1 MITLSICICTYK
13 RPHLLSDLCLQID
26 KQVINKDTTEI
37 IVVDNDP
44 AHSAKDILTSL
55 QSSLNTPL
63 IFTHEAV
70 ANIASARNKAIS
82 MARGE
87 WVLCIDD
94 DETPDNNWISGMLN
108 AQQHYQA
115 DAVFAPVIP
124 SYLPSTPQWIVDGH
138 FFDRPRYPTGTEI
151 SVNDARTGNL
161 LINKSLL
168 ADIDGPFDTKFG
180 RTGAEDTML
189 FRILKQKGARF
200 IWCDEASVHEIVP
213 DQRANLNWLLKRSYR
228 LGQTYILTEMAML
241 SGKKR
246 WYRGCYLF
254 CRSLAQFGIAL
265 TLTLC
270 FSFNRIIAIRWL
282 RITASQCGKISA
294 LFGHQYFEYGN

>member
-1 MITLSICICTYK
+1 MIKLSICICTYK
-13 RPHLLSDLCLQID
+13 RPHLLSDLCHQID
-26 KQVINKDTTEI
+26 QQVTDKMSTEI
-37 IVVDNDP
+37 IVIDNDP
-44 AHSAKDILTSL
+44 VHSAKEVLLSL
-55 QSSLNTPL
+55 QSSLSTPF
-63 IFTHEAV
+63 IFAHEPV
-70 ANIASARNKAIS
+70 ANIAAARNKAIGI
-82 MARGE
+82 AHGT
-87 WVLCIDD
+87 WILCIDD
-94 DETPDNNWISGMLN
+94 DETPDEHWISAMLN
-108 AQQHYQA
+108 AQQQYQA

-124 SYLPSTPQWIVDGH
+124 RYLPSTPQWIIQGH

-168 ADIDGPFDTKFG
+168 DNIKGPFDTRFG

-189 FRILKQKGARF
+189 FRILKQQGARF

-213 DQRANLNWLLKRSYR
+213 DQRANLTWLLKRSYR

-241 SGKKR
+241 SGVKR
-246 WYRGCYLF
+246 WYRGSYLF
-254 CRSLAQFGIAL
+254 CRSLAQCGIAL

-270 FSFNRIIAIRWL
+270 FSFNRIKALRWL